1 MNDCKE
7 VYTLP
12 GNKFPEITEQR
23 ILDTATRLF
32 LEKGW
37 EETTIQDIIN
47 ELGDLTRGAFYY
59 HYKSKD
65 EIIDAVTNRMFNKD
79 NMFEDVKAEKNLNG
93 FEKLKKV
100 LQLSVINQE
109 QLQFAKSLPSVF
121 SSHIFVSKQLRDCV
135 NSVAPKLKFFFEEGL
150 EDGSITV
157 QYPKQV
163 AETFSILLTLW
174 FNPILFPVMKEEY
187 IEKYDYL
194 KHMLDMIG
202 LPIFDDQLRG
212 KVEKAFEYIEN

>member
-1 MNDCKE
+1 MAR
-7 VYTLP
+7 
-12 GNKFPEITEQR
+12 NKYPEITEQR

-37 EETTIQDIIN
+37 EETTIQNIID
-47 ELGDLTRGAFYY
+47 ELGDLTRGAFYH

-65 EIIDAVTNRMFNKD
+65 EIIDAVTSRMFNKD
-79 NMFEDVKAEKNLNG
+79 DMFETVKKENGLNG

-100 LQLSVINQE
+100 LQLSVINEE
-109 QLQFAKSLPSVF
+109 QLLFAKSLPSVF

-135 NSVAPKLKFFFEEGL
+135 NSVSPKLKIFFDEGL

-163 AETFSILLTLW
+163 AETFSILMTLW
-174 FNPILFPVMKEEY
+174 FSPILFPVSKEEY
-187 IEKYDYL
+187 MQKYDYL
-194 KHMLDMIG
+194 KYLLDNIG
-202 LPIFDDQLRG
+202 LPVFDNVLRG
-212 KVEKAFEYIEN
+212 KVERAFDNI